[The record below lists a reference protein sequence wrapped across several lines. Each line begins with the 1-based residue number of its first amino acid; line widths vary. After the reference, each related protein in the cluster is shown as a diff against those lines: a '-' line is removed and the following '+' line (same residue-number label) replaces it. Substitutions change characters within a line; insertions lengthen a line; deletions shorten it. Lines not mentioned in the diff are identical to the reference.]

1 MGGLR
6 ISLFMGNAILD
17 TFDLASTEAGGS
29 TLVFGSGEAG
39 AHRTLE
45 LRDWGTGG
53 GSPRSPLGCHSWEE
67 LRV

>member
-1 MGGLR
+1 MSDLR
-6 ISLFMGNAILD
+6 SSLFKGDAILD
-17 TFDLASTEAGGS
+17 TLDLASTEAGDS

-53 GSPRSPLGCHSWEE
+53 GSPRSRLGCHS
-67 LRV
+67 